1 MVGAV
6 IHIPAVAALAKPS
19 PTMRTGS
26 PLAKDAIE
34 RPTDSAHEAGPHQRD
49 RLEPQGDRS
58 DDDHAEQ
65 VGDEH
70 RGAGDARLGV

>member
-19 PTMRTGS
+19 PTMRNGQ
-26 PLAKDAIE
+26 PVGE
-34 RPTDSAHEAGPHQRD
+34 RRDRETNDSAHEAGPHQRD